1 MQLKLFLDQ
10 IQNESSLLENQ
21 NVISFAISD
30 SSMPVV
36 FIAHLISYLKTKQL
50 PIEMFSVNEAELSHV
65 FSRLETSFLGMRI
78 SYWLRGIDDMD
89 KKSRQQLL
97 TYLAQ
102 YQGPHQILF
111 ICNKE
116 ETAGYFAQKMC
127 VDLPSAIRADLA
139 HSLLVTFKKNNP
151 TIAKHISALV
161 TKYDALSLDQ
171 ICMLI
176 GYMQVVGKSE
186 DYAKIVDR
194 VVESEHSL
202 FTLAQYFFA
211 KNSTD
216 FYTLWISVHEIYPV
230 TFWCVYWSEQLWRAY
245 HVRYFLTKNQ
255 TAQAKSM
262 SARLPFSFLQKDWKK
277 VSLDE
282 LKNAHQWIYE
292 LDRSHKN
299 SIETDAGIDLFY
311 NKFFLNEFSS
321 KIK

>member
-1 MQLKLFLDQ
+1 MQLKQFLDQ
-10 IQNESSLLENQ
+10 IKNENSFLETQ
-21 NVISFAISD
+21 NVVSFTISD
-30 SSMPVV
+30 GSMPVV
-36 FIAHLISYLKTKQL
+36 FIAHLISYLKTKQF
-50 PIEMFSVNEAELSHV
+50 PIEMFSVNEVELSHV
-65 FSRLETSFLGMRI
+65 FSRLDTSFLGMKI
-78 SYWLRGIDDMD
+78 SYWLRGIDDLD

-97 TYLAQ
+97 AYLSQ

-116 ETAGYFAQKMC
+116 EAASYFAKKIC
-127 VDLPSAIRADLA
+127 VDLPSTITVDLA
-139 HSLLVTFKKNNP
+139 QSMLVTFKKNNP

-176 GYMQVVGKSE
+176 GYMQVVGKAE

-202 FTLAQYFFA
+202 FTLSQYFFA
-211 KNSTD
+211 KNNTD
-216 FYTLWISVHEIYPV
+216 FYKLWICVHEMYPV

-255 TAQAKSM
+255 PVQAKSI
-262 SARLPFSFLQKDWKK
+262 SARLPFSFLQKDFKK

-282 LKNAHQWIYE
+282 LKNAHQWIYD

-299 SIETDAGIDLFY
+299 SIETEAGIDLFY
-311 NKFFLNEFSS
+311 NKFFLNQF
-321 KIK
+321 

>member
-1 MQLKLFLDQ
+1 MQLKQFLDQ
-10 IQNESSLLENQ
+10 IKNENSFLETQ
-21 NVISFAISD
+21 NVISFTLSD
-30 SSMPVV
+30 GSMPVV

-50 PIEMFSVNEAELSHV
+50 PIEMFSVNEAELSHI
-65 FSRLETSFLGMRI
+65 FSRLETSFLGMKI
-78 SYWLRGIDDMD
+78 SYWLRGIDDLD

-97 TYLAQ
+97 AYLGQ

-116 ETAGYFAQKMC
+116 EAAGYFAKKTC
-127 VDLPSAIRADLA
+127 VDLPSTITPEIAQ
-139 HSLLVTFKKNNP
+139 SLLFTFKKNNP

-176 GYMQVVGKSE
+176 GYMQVVGKAE

-216 FYTLWISVHEIYPV
+216 FYKLWNSVGPVYPI

-245 HVRYFLTKNQ
+245 YVRYFLTKNQ
-255 TAQAKSM
+255 PVQAKSV

-311 NKFFLNEFSS
+311 NKFFLSDF
-321 KIK
+321 

>member
-1 MQLKLFLDQ
+1 MQLKQFLDQ
-10 IQNESSLLENQ
+10 IKNENSFLETQ
-21 NVISFAISD
+21 NVISFTLSD

-50 PIEMFSVNEAELSHV
+50 PIEMFSVNEAELSHI
-65 FSRLETSFLGMRI
+65 FSRLETSFLGMKI
-78 SYWLRGIDDMD
+78 SYWLRGIDDLD

-97 TYLAQ
+97 AYLSQ

-116 ETAGYFAQKMC
+116 EAATYFVKRTC
-127 VDLPSAIRADLA
+127 VDLPSTITADIA
-139 HSLLVTFKKNNP
+139 QSLLVTFKKNNP

-176 GYMQVVGKSE
+176 GYMQVVGKAE

-202 FTLAQYFFA
+202 FTLSQYFFA

-216 FYTLWISVHEIYPV
+216 FYKLWNSVGPVYPI

-245 HVRYFLTKNQ
+245 YVRYFLTKNQ
-255 TAQAKSM
+255 PVQAKSV

-311 NKFFLNEFSS
+311 NKFFLSDF
-321 KIK
+321 